1 MGIKKV
7 VYIIIGGILAS
18 LYILNFSLWFW
29 PEFNSD
35 HAIHILMAEHF
46 DYRKDWYYWGQNR
59 LGSFLPFLASL
70 LVHLGLDA
78 FNAYGI
84 VQLLVI
90 AGCLWFLFRLIKEP
104 IWFLVAAA
112 LLLFPI
118 YPYWMQLAPGHP
130 YLAQFFF
137 ILAAFYLF
145 FIESVS
151 QKLKYA
157 LGPLMLA
164 LAIWSSELS
173 VAALIAMGLVNFKTL
188 IGDLKKNWYWFLA
201 SSAIGLKLLLEFKAH
216 AVRDERY
223 AELLTDFPSFMQSL
237 STQWEQ
243 FQSLILFDG
252 NKPLNGGL
260 ALFMITLAIFGLVY
274 AILYKKKPSFLS
286 LTLMGTAVLSFIL
299 IHASAWNDE
308 MGMPHRYF
316 TMPYFFGFLSL
327 ILLLRD
333 LFPKPVL
340 KYPIGVVMISLL
352 LYASIT
358 FNHQFET
365 GAINRIRAE
374 EARTLLKKVFAENPQ
389 VEGLSVIGSYW
400 NSHLPDALS
409 TKVNGIPFKGEH
421 LREMSLIEK
430 ADQNDY
436 FLLIRNNWLPEF
448 PLYIQER
455 DWLLKRIG
463 EPDDEFGIYSCLY
476 QKVEKYGED
485 AY

>member
-1 MGIKKV
+1 MGIKNV

-35 HAIHILMAEHF
+35 HAIHILMAEDF
-46 DYRKDWYYWGQNR
+46 DYARDWYYWGQNR

-84 VQLLVI
+84 AQLMVI
-90 AGCLWFLFRLIKEP
+90 AACLWFLFKLIEEP
-104 IWFLVAAA
+104 IWFLVATA

-145 FIESVS
+145 YSNRVSSAWKYSLVPFLFI
-151 QKLKYA
+151 
-157 LGPLMLA
+157 

-173 VAALIAMGLVNFKTL
+173 IAALMAWTLVNYKTL
-188 IGDLKKNWYWFLA
+188 LGDIKTNGPFALA
-201 SSAIGLKLLLEFKAH
+201 STLVGGLLLYAAKFNATP
-216 AVRDERY
+216 DNRY
-223 AELLTDFPSFMQSL
+223 SELFASFDDFISSLIHQWDAFSELLFSDQKNF
-237 STQWEQ
+237 
-243 FQSLILFDG
+243 
-252 NKPLNGGL
+252 N
-260 ALFMITLAIFGLVY
+260 
-274 AILYKKKPSFLS
+274 AILVGFTLLITVGAAFRLLQLKRKPSKLFLS
-286 LTLMGTAVLSFIL
+286 LLLTAVFSFLL
-299 IHASAWNDE
+299 INASGWNVK

-340 KYPIGVVMISLL
+340 KYPIGLVMISLL

-389 VEGLSVIGSYW
+389 VEGLTVIGSYW

-421 LREMSLIEK
+421 LREMGLIEK

-455 DWLLKRIG
+455 DWLLKRIA

-476 QKVEKYGED
+476 QKVEEYGED